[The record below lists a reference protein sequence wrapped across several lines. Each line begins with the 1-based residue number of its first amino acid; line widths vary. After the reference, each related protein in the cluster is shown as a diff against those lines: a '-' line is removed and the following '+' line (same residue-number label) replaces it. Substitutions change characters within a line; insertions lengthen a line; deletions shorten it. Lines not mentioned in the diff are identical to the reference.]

1 MKEGLLS
8 IMDKTMPTHTPQN
21 NFNKKAILVMS
32 VEKTLSLKM
41 DRRLTIL
48 FLIIPKPR
56 SLILSLGF

>member
-8 IMDKTMPTHTPQN
+8 IMDKTMPAHTPQN

>member
-1 MKEGLLS
+1 
-8 IMDKTMPTHTPQN
+8 MDKTMPTHTPQN

>member
-1 MKEGLLS
+1 
-8 IMDKTMPTHTPQN
+8 MDKTMLAHTPQN
-21 NFNKKAILVMS
+21 NFDKKAILVMS

-56 SLILSLGF
+56 SLILLLGF

>member
-8 IMDKTMPTHTPQN
+8 IMDKTMPAHTPQN
-21 NFNKKAILVMS
+21 NFDKKSILVMS

-56 SLILSLGF
+56 SLILSLGL

>member
-1 MKEGLLS
+1 
-8 IMDKTMPTHTPQN
+8 MDKTMPAHTPQN
-21 NFNKKAILVMS
+21 NFDKKAILVMS
-32 VEKTLSLKM
+32 VKKTLSLKM